1 MSSVPGGADLERKNQ
16 YWIDLG
22 VTRERE
28 RLMTFLDE
36 LYLYEYGRNLTLG
49 KIMWL
54 IKEKLK

>member
-1 MSSVPGGADLERKNQ
+1 MSGVPGGADLERKNQ